1 MRINGY
7 GLSSSEVPLS
17 QTGRKEQQSE
27 ISVAPVKK
35 HSSSSAD
42 TSQYAGRYILEAGCW
57 LGPVREN
64 LMFVLEKCQIL
75 STASTCRIDSP

>member
-27 ISVAPVKK
+27 ISVAPVK
-35 HSSSSAD
+35 
-42 TSQYAGRYILEAGCW
+42 
-57 LGPVREN
+57 N
-64 LMFVLEKCQIL
+64 
-75 STASTCRIDSP
+75 TARHLQTRLNMQVVIYSRQDVGWDLFERT